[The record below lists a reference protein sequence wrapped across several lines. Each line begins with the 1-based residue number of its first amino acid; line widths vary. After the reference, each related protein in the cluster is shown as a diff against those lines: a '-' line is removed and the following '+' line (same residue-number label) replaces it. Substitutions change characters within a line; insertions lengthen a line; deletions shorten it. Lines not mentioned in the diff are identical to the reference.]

1 MEALARRA
9 GTTPSRER
17 AQQGRFWRG
26 RLHVSAILLGKRNR
40 SPHSSIKAPL
50 TALTV
55 RPEGVGT
62 LFRHLD
68 QLRVVLERF
77 VYGKLSGT
85 PMDRALIKQEM
96 RIAWLPAIP
105 ATLSRCEKSST
116 PA

>member
-1 MEALARRA
+1 MPEEK
-9 GTTPSRER
+9 P
-17 AQQGRFWRG
+17 
-26 RLHVSAILLGKRNR
+26 

-77 VYGKLSGT
+77 VYGMLERHTYGSSFHQARNDTGHSERMREKLYTGMMGGIGSVYNAWRHLVKRVLMASWLGSAY
-85 PMDRALIKQEM
+85 RAQLH
-96 RIAWLPAIP
+96 
-105 ATLSRCEKSST
+105 
-116 PA
+116 